1 MQKKGFSVSVFPEKP
16 FLLVGAKGFEP
27 STPWSQTK
35 CATKLRYAPTMK
47 AIHFLQQSHCSTPPN
62 DKQEEGEH

>member
-1 MQKKGFSVSVFPEKP
+1 
-16 FLLVGAKGFEP
+16 
-27 STPWSQTK
+27 
-35 CATKLRYAPTMK
+35 MK